1 MTLSRTLKLYKLPAV
16 GHGDACSPDTLLYK
30 GDPNFVCVM
39 CVLLCSLSQDFVTPG
54 VRPMVEADIPQAF
67 PLLAAYLTKFQL
79 AQKYTA
85 EEFQHWLL
93 TRKGVVYSFVIEVRH
108 RGTDPMSF

>member
-1 MTLSRTLKLYKLPAV
+1 
-16 GHGDACSPDTLLYK
+16 
-30 GDPNFVCVM
+30 
-39 CVLLCSLSQDFVTPG
+39 
-54 VRPMVEADIPQAF
+54 MVEADIPQAF

-85 EEFQHWLL
+85 EEFKHWLL

-108 RGTDPMSF
+108 RATVPMSLRLEGGKLIFVCLAAGVGSCHKANHRPV